1 MMRRQLHW
9 CVALVLLAAAPAAL
23 GRHSREVKKGGR
35 GGAVEEL
42 ANEMHMPRFA
52 ESIPNITVTIGKDA
66 VLACVVD
73 NLKNYKVAWVRVDTQ
88 TILSIHHNVI
98 TQNPRISLSHNDHR
112 SWYLHI
118 NDVHEADRGWYMCQI
133 NTDPMRSRVGYVQVV
148 VPPSIIDKET
158 SSDMVVR
165 ENSNVSMACKAE
177 GYPEPYIMW
186 RREDGEDINY
196 NGNEVSVVDGELLYI
211 TRVSRLHM
219 GAYLC
224 IASNGVPPSISKR
237 VLLRVQF
244 PPMLTI
250 PNQLEGAYMGQD
262 VVLECHTEAYPSS
275 INYWTTERGDMIVS
289 GDKYEAVSTD
299 DGYKKYMMLKI
310 RNISRKDFGS
320 YKCVAKNSLGET
332 DGLIKL
338 DEIPVPSTTSTTSTT
353 SQPASAG
360 GKKRG
365 RSKHSKQRHKHNEVV
380 GAANKDFTTNRWDR
394 GESNWDDM
402 GQDENPDIPSEGLAM
417 EDDCAW
423 SRGAPLLLA
432 SSCLLV
438 LWFQ

>member
-66 VLACVVD
+66 VIACVVD

-289 GDKYEAVSTD
+289 ALHVSGDKYEAVSTD

-365 RSKHSKQRHKHNEVV
+365 
-380 GAANKDFTTNRWDR
+380 
-394 GESNWDDM
+394 ESNWDDM

-417 EDDCAW
+417 EDDCAL

>member
-66 VLACVVD
+66 VIACVVD

-417 EDDCAW
+417 EDDCAL